1 MGFCSPAFS
10 SLSLSLSCQCQLAQI
25 LRKRI
30 GKLPFPAFLVQM
42 GFTQYFHGTAFRV
55 LRPSLS
61 GNRVC
66 KGGIESP
73 SSSPPLQIYRKP
85 KFFCQ
90 STRVVET
97 QRKKISSWNEW
108 IREEKKLKERKNFTA
123 RGTTKEIR
131 KTDRETK
138 PRDSRREKRYS
149 LERLERLDISTVR
162 AHAEREFMFSALH

>member
-73 SSSPPLQIYRKP
+73 SSPDLSKAKVFLSVNQGCRNAA
-85 KFFCQ
+85 
-90 STRVVET
+90 
-97 QRKKISSWNEW
+97 KKISSWNEW
-108 IREEKKLKERKNFTA
+108 IREEK
-123 RGTTKEIR
+123 
-131 KTDRETK
+131 ETK
-138 PRDSRREKRYS
+138 RAEELYSSRHNQRNKKDRS
-149 LERLERLDISTVR
+149 
-162 AHAEREFMFSALH
+162 